1 MSKFVLFSECNLGR
15 AWWPKETKTRLLIVG
30 TFQIYISTYV
40 VKMSIRSSMHV
51 LRLVAKE
58 KILVTDRPENLWTFQ
73 NSSWW
78 TVAGGLVTVAV
89 EEVTHG
95 KLSSGLRGTGLPL
108 VAAMAGTLLRSVYW
122 FFMLWIQKTHLE
134 ETTSHDALLT
144 PTCYL
149 KRLLRLYV
157 TLT

>member
-15 AWWPKETKTRLLIVG
+15 AWWPKETKTRLLVVG

-40 VKMSIRSSMHV
+40 VKMSIRSSRHV
-51 LRLVAKE
+51 LRLVAKK
-58 KILVTDRPENLWTFQ
+58 KILVTDRPENLWTCQ

-95 KLSSGLRGTGLPL
+95 KLSSGPRGTGLPL

-134 ETTSHDALLT
+134 ETTS
-144 PTCYL
+144 
-149 KRLLRLYV
+149 
-157 TLT
+157 